1 MAPFWRQHG
10 PMLAQKNRLGASW
23 AVWEAS
29 WAVLEASWR
38 VFKNALEKATKKEV
52 KKRRLEAV

>member
-1 MAPFWRQHG
+1 
-10 PMLAQKNRLGASW
+10 MLAQKNRLGRSW
-23 AVWEAS
+23 AVLEAS

-38 VFKNALEKATKKEV
+38 VLKKALKKVAKNKG